1 MSGFWIVILLCL
13 AGLVWYALGS
23 GRTGMQKEYRDEV
36 QGLADLLRYSR
47 PIEAGIMLG
56 KGGELIAGFFY
67 RGTDT
72 ESASNGEMEAIAARL
87 NDALRRFGSG
97 WMVHIDANRAS
108 AVGYPESG
116 QFPVPVAEL
125 MDLERSAQY
134 KMEGAHFES
143 MYAMIFTYLPPLQLQ
158 SKATAMMY
166 ERSADLDIGK
176 DTLQEQLIARFKED
190 IGQLQSRLGTLFEG
204 ITRITDEVVVSKA
217 DGSSVVIDHLA
228 GYIHFCVTGKRQ
240 HIVKPPPGVMYDT
253 VIGSQDF
260 TGGNTPKIAE
270 KHIRMISIEGF
281 PAASYP
287 GILGALNTL
296 PVAYR
301 WNTRFIFMNPE
312 DGKTLLG
319 KLRKRWKQKIRGMKD
334 QLANTSTGPVDQEAL
349 EMTVDAETAMSEA
362 SSGHVRYGHYTSVVV
377 LMDEDLIR
385 LKQSVE
391 DCMTA
396 ISDLGFPVRLETINA
411 VEAFLGTL
419 PGNGYENVRRPILH
433 SLNLAHLIPTT
444 ATWPGLSHNPC
455 SFYPPKSPPLAMAKT
470 TGAAPFRLN
479 LHVDDVGHTLMM
491 GPTGAGKSTALE
503 LIEAQFLRY
512 PGAKVRKFEKGY
524 SSFVLCNA
532 LKGSYFDIGS
542 DFGGDIGFCPLGNV
556 DRPQERVW
564 AEEYIE
570 TLLTLQKF
578 VVTPEN
584 RPAIREAMRVLAGR
598 DADRRS
604 LGDFCDQVQ
613 DTAMKQALEPYT
625 MAGGN
630 PMLDHTQD
638 NIRLDRFVV
647 FEMEH
652 LMSMGDR
659 FAVPVLL
666 YLFRCI
672 ERGLDGSPTL
682 LVLDEAWL
690 MLSHPLFQAKIRE
703 WLKVLRKANC
713 VVLFATQSIS
723 DVGKSAIRDVL
734 FESCPTKILLA
745 NPEVR
750 GNEESAMQYRAIG
763 MNERQI
769 DIIGQMAK
777 KLDYYYMSPLGRR
790 KFQLGLGPVCLA
802 FVGASGK
809 DDVALARKL
818 IASYGEGW
826 TAEWLR
832 HCNKNKDWG
841 RGQLTEWIAFHERQ
855 LGVTK
860 KAA

>member
-13 AGLVWYALGS
+13 AGVVWYALVS

-36 QGLADLLRYSR
+36 QGLADLLRYAR
-47 PIEAGIMLG
+47 PVEPGIMLG

-72 ESASNGEMEAIAARL
+72 ESASNGELEAIAARL

-97 WMVHIDANRAS
+97 WMVHIDANRSS
-108 AVGYPESG
+108 AVGYPESSR
-116 QFPVPVAEL
+116 FPVPVAEL

-143 MYAMIFTYLPPLQLQ
+143 MYAMIFTYLPPLLLQ

-166 ERSADLDIGK
+166 EHSADLEIGR
-176 DTLQEQLIARFKED
+176 DTLQEQLIARFKDD

-204 ITRITDEVVVSKA
+204 ITRITDETVVSKE
-217 DGSSVVIDHLA
+217 DGSTVVIDHLA
-228 GYIHFCVTGKRQ
+228 GYIHFCVTGKRH

-334 QLANTSTGPVDQEAL
+334 QLSNTLTGPVDQEAL
-349 EMTVDAETAMSEA
+349 DMTVDAETAMSEA
-362 SSGHVRYGHYTSVVV
+362 SSGLVRYGHYTSVVV

-396 ISDLGFPVRLETINA
+396 ISDLGFPVRLETINS
-411 VEAFLGTL
+411 VEAYLGTL

-503 LIEAQFLRY
+503 LIEAQFMRY
-512 PGAKVRKFEKGY
+512 PGARVRKFEKGY

-532 LKGSYFDIGS
+532 VKGTYLDIGS
-542 DFGGDIGFCPLGNV
+542 DFGGDIGFCPLGHV
-556 DRPQERVW
+556 DKPQERVW

-584 RPAIREAMRVLAGR
+584 RPAIRRAMRALAEG

-604 LGDFCDQVQ
+604 LGDFCDQLQ
-613 DTAMKQALEPYT
+613 DIPMRQALEPYT

-630 PMLDHTQD
+630 PMLDHTED

-690 MLSHPLFQAKIRE
+690 MLSHPLFQEKIRE

-750 GNEESAMQYRAIG
+750 GNEESAEQYRAIG
-763 MNERQI
+763 LNERQI

-777 KLDYYYMSPLGRR
+777 KLDYYYMSPHGRR
-790 KFQLGLGPVCLA
+790 RFQFGLGPVCLA

-818 IASYGEGW
+818 IASHGERW
-826 TAEWLR
+826 TVEWLR

-860 KAA
+860 MVA